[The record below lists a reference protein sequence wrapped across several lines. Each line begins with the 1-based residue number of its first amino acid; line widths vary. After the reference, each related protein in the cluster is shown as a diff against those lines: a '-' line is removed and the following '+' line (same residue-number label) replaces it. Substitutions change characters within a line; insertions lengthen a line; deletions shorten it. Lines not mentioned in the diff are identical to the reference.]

1 MSFINDHIDYI
12 TSLTDQSSELI
23 EAIQAKNGTFVLYG
37 NGNNGKSTFIK
48 FLGKHQHLVPGIHQ
62 SMKWYVD
69 GFVVEDPTH
78 IDYQA
83 TYKIW
88 YLTNTLPSG
97 KYIHFNHTFS
107 DPMFEI

>member
-48 FLGKHQHLVPGIHQ
+48 FLGKTSTSCPRY
-62 SMKWYVD
+62 SS
-69 GFVVEDPTH
+69 
-78 IDYQA
+78 IDEMVCGW
-83 TYKIW
+83 ICC
-88 YLTNTLPSG
+88 
-97 KYIHFNHTFS
+97 
-107 DPMFEI
+107 